1 MIGKTVLI
9 TGAARRVGRAIALEL
24 HAAGANVLLHYRK
37 AADDARA
44 LAGELNAQRPGSAF
58 CQAADLLDLGAL
70 SALVD
75 VTLEQFGRLD
85 ALVNN
90 ASSFFA
96 TPLGQI
102 DLAAWDDL
110 IGSNL
115 RAPLFLTQAAA
126 PHLRATCGAV
136 VNITDIHAERPL
148 ATYPLYCAAKAG
160 LLGLTRALAIELAP
174 EVRVN
179 AGAPGP
185 ILGPDAAAPGRFA
198 PQAQEH
204 IIAHTLLKREGRPD
218 DIARTV
224 RFLLDDAPYV
234 TGQVI
239 NVDGGRS
246 AHL

>member
-126 PHLRATCGAV
+126 PHLRATRGAV
-136 VNITDIHAERPL
+136 VNIFGCT
-148 ATYPLYCAAKAG
+148 K
-160 LLGLTRALAIELAP
+160 
-174 EVRVN
+174 
-179 AGAPGP
+179 
-185 ILGPDAAAPGRFA
+185 
-198 PQAQEH
+198 
-204 IIAHTLLKREGRPD
+204 
-218 DIARTV
+218 
-224 RFLLDDAPYV
+224 
-234 TGQVI
+234 
-239 NVDGGRS
+239 
-246 AHL
+246 